1 MKNNIIPYQVKLFFS
16 RLKKIKNILELLGS
30 LDYRLN
36 QIHSSLGRIESR
48 QLLSISTPSN
58 FNDYEFQVFSQFGE
72 DGLIQYLIDR
82 INIKNKTFIEFGV
95 EQYKEANTR
104 FLLINNG
111 WNGLVMDGLSE
122 NIQLIKSDDIY
133 WRTNLKAVNAF
144 IDSSNINQI
153 IGHNG
158 LYGEVGLL
166 SIDIDGNDYWVW
178 QSLDII
184 SPQIVI
190 CEFNA
195 LWGPELTVSIPYD
208 PLFSRSQAHYS
219 NLYFGASLGA
229 MTSLGR
235 SKGYSLVGV
244 NIAGNNA
251 FFVRNDCMSGFVSLS
266 PEDAWKPAKFRESR
280 SRDGGLS
287 YLSQGEG
294 LELLKDMKL
303 VNVETGENYFVG
315 DLYDV
320 NK

>member
-1 MKNNIIPYQVKLFFS
+1 MIKPVKLLLS
-16 RLKKIKNILELLGS
+16 RIQKIRNSLEIFYS
-30 LDYRLN
+30 LDHRLSKI
-36 QIHSSLGRIESR
+36 QQSLGRIESR
-48 QLLSISTPSN
+48 QLLGISAPSN

-82 INIKNKTFIEFGV
+82 IDIKNKTFIEFGV

-111 WNGLVMDGLSE
+111 WSGLVIDGSSE
-122 NIQLIKSDDIY
+122 NIQLIKLSDVY

-144 IDSSNINQI
+144 IDCNNINQL
-153 IGHNG
+153 IGDNG
-158 LYGEVGLL
+158 LHGEVGLL

-178 QSLDII
+178 QSLEIV
-184 SPQIVI
+184 SPQIIV

-195 LWGPELTVSIPYD
+195 LWGAELMVSIPYA
-208 PLFSRSQAHYS
+208 PLFSRGEAHYS

-244 NIAGNNA
+244 NLAGNNA
-251 FFVRNDCMSGFVSLS
+251 FFVRNDCMDGLKSLD
-266 PEDAWKPAKFRESR
+266 PKDAWRSAKFRESR
-280 SRDGGLS
+280 ARHGSLS
-287 YLSQGEG
+287 YLSQSQG

-303 VNVETGENYFVG
+303 VNVETGKSYRVG
-315 DLYDV
+315 DLYDI

>member
-1 MKNNIIPYQVKLFFS
+1 MISHQVKLFFS
-16 RLKKIKNILELLGS
+16 RLKKIKSILELLGS

-48 QLLSISTPSN
+48 QILGISTPSN

-82 INIKNKTFIEFGV
+82 IEIKNKTFIEFGV

-111 WNGLVMDGLSE
+111 WSGLVMDGSSE
-122 NIQLIKSDDIY
+122 NIQLIKSDDLY
-133 WRTNLKAVNAF
+133 WRTNLKAVSAF
-144 IDSSNINQI
+144 IDSNNINQL
-153 IGHNG
+153 IGDGGFH
-158 LYGEVGLL
+158 GEVGLL

-178 QSLDII
+178 KSLEIV
-184 SPQIVI
+184 SPQIVV

-195 LWGPELTVSIPYD
+195 LWGPELMVSIPYA
-208 PLFSRSQAHYS
+208 PLFSRGEAHYS
-219 NLYFGASLGA
+219 NLYFGASLAA

-244 NIAGNNA
+244 NLAGNNA
-251 FFVRNDCMSGFVSLS
+251 FFVKNDCMNGLISLS
-266 PEDAWKPAKFRESR
+266 PEDAWRPAKFRESR
-280 SRDGGLS
+280 SLDGGLS

-294 LELLKDMKL
+294 LELLRDMKL
-303 VNVETGENYFVG
+303 VNVENGESYLVG
-315 DLYDV
+315 DLYGI

>member
-1 MKNNIIPYQVKLFFS
+1 MIKPVNLLLTRINKI
-16 RLKKIKNILELLGS
+16 RNALKIFYS
-30 LDYRLN
+30 LDHKLSKM
-36 QIHSSLGRIESR
+36 QLSLGRIESR
-48 QLLSISTPSN
+48 QLLGMSTPSN

-72 DGLIQYLIDR
+72 DGLIQHLIDR
-82 INIKNKTFIEFGV
+82 IQIKSKTFIEFGV

-111 WNGLVMDGLSE
+111 WVGLVMDGSSE

-133 WRTNLKAVNAF
+133 WRTNLKAVSAF
-144 IDSSNINQI
+144 IDSNNINQL
-153 IGHNG
+153 IGDGGFH
-158 LYGEVGLL
+158 GEVGLL

-178 QSLDII
+178 KSLEIV
-184 SPQIVI
+184 SPQIVV

-195 LWGPELTVSIPYD
+195 LWGPELMVSIPYA
-208 PLFSRSQAHYS
+208 PLFSRGEAHYS
-219 NLYFGASLGA
+219 NLYFGASLAA

-244 NIAGNNA
+244 NLAGNNA
-251 FFVRNDCMSGFVSLS
+251 FFVKDDCMNGLISLS

-280 SRDGGLS
+280 ALDGGLN
-287 YLSQGEG
+287 YHSQSQG

-303 VNVETGENYFVG
+303 VNVETGESYLVG
-315 DLYDV
+315 DLYDI

>member
-1 MKNNIIPYQVKLFFS
+1 MIKPVKLFLS
-16 RLKKIKNILELLGS
+16 RIKKIRNALKIFYS
-30 LDYRLN
+30 LDHRLSKI
-36 QIHSSLGRIESR
+36 QQSLGRIESR
-48 QLLSISTPSN
+48 QILGMSTPSN

-82 INIKNKTFIEFGV
+82 IEIKNKTFIEFGV

-111 WNGLVMDGLSE
+111 WSGLVMDGSSE
-122 NIQLIKSDDIY
+122 NIQLIISDDIY
-133 WRTNLKAVNAF
+133 WRTNLKAVSAF
-144 IDSSNINQI
+144 IDCSNINQL
-153 IGHNG
+153 IGDNG
-158 LYGEVGLL
+158 LGGEVGLL

-178 QSLDII
+178 QSLEIVR
-184 SPQIVI
+184 PQIVV

-195 LWGPELTVSIPYD
+195 VWGPEFMVSIPYD
-208 PLFSRSQAHYS
+208 PLFVRGQAHYS
-219 NLYFGASLGA
+219 NLYFGASLAA

-244 NIAGNNA
+244 NLAGNNA
-251 FFVRNDCMSGFVSLS
+251 FFVKNDCISGLKSLD
-266 PEDAWKPAKFRESR
+266 PKDAWRPAKFRESR
-280 SRDGGLS
+280 SWDGGLS

-303 VNVETGENYFVG
+303 VNVVTGESYLVG
-315 DLYDV
+315 DLYGI

>member
-1 MKNNIIPYQVKLFFS
+1 MIKPVKLLLS
-16 RLKKIKNILELLGS
+16 RINKIRHALKIFYS
-30 LDYRLN
+30 LDLRLSKI
-36 QIHSSLGRIESR
+36 QLSLGRIESR
-48 QLLSISTPSN
+48 QLLGMSTPSN

-82 INIKNKTFIEFGV
+82 IEIKNKTFIEFGV

-111 WNGLVMDGLSE
+111 WSGLVMDGSSE

-133 WRTNLKAVNAF
+133 WRTNLKAVSAF
-144 IDSSNINQI
+144 IDSSNINKL
-153 IGHNG
+153 IGDGG
-158 LYGEVGLL
+158 LHGEVGLL

-178 QSLDII
+178 QSLEIV
-184 SPQIVI
+184 SPKIVV

-195 LWGPELTVSIPYD
+195 LWGPELMVSIPYA
-208 PLFSRSQAHYS
+208 PLFSRGEAHYS
-219 NLYFGASLGA
+219 NLYFGASLAA

-244 NIAGNNA
+244 NLAGNNA
-251 FFVRNDCMSGFVSLS
+251 FFVKNDCMDGLISLS

-280 SRDGGLS
+280 ARDGGLS

-303 VNVETGENYFVG
+303 VNVETGESYLVG
-315 DLYDV
+315 DLYDI

>member
-1 MKNNIIPYQVKLFFS
+1 MFIKLS
-16 RLKKIKNILELLGS
+16 VSALKKIKKIFRTLTSLEEK
-30 LDYRLN
+30 LN
-36 QIHSSLGRIESR
+36 KIQQSLGRLEMR
-48 QLLSISTPSN
+48 QLHCNSDLNN

-82 INIKNKTFIEFGV
+82 ILIKNKTFIEFGV

-111 WNGLVMDGLSE
+111 WSGLVIDGSSE

-144 IDSSNINQI
+144 IDSSNINQL
-153 IGHNG
+153 IGDNG
-158 LYGEVGLL
+158 LHGDVGLL

-178 QSLDII
+178 QSLEIVR
-184 SPQIVI
+184 PQIVV

-195 LWGPELTVSIPYD
+195 LWGPKLTVSIPYE
-208 PLFSRSQAHYS
+208 PLFSRGAVHYS
-219 NLYFGASLGA
+219 NLYFGASLA
-229 MTSLGR
+229 ALTSLGR
-235 SKGYSLVGV
+235 SRGYSLVGV
-244 NIAGNNA
+244 NLAGNNA
-251 FFVRNDCMSGFVSLS
+251 FFVKNDCMNGLISLS

-280 SRDGGLS
+280 ALDGGLN
-287 YLSQGEG
+287 YLSQSQG

-303 VNVETGENYFVG
+303 VNVETGESYLVG
-315 DLYDV
+315 DLYDI